1 MKTETIEA
9 VKHLLDNPDLNDRQV
24 IVGMLLYA
32 CSHIFAFPE
41 NFSSDDYET
50 LKAAFRQLSE
60 TGVIQND

>member
-1 MKTETIEA
+1 MRTKTLEA
-9 VKHLLDNPDLNDRQV
+9 IRRVLGNPDFEDRQ
-24 IVGMLLYA
+24 IIIGLLSA
-32 CSHIFAFPE
+32 CAHIFAFPE